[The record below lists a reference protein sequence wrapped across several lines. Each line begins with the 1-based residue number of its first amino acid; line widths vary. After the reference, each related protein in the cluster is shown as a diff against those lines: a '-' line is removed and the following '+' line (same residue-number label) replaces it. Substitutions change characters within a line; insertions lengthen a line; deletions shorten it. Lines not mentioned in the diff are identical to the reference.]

1 MKYKRGE
8 KMYGYI
14 SGYSDTDHINYCP
27 ACGEEVVIGF
37 ADGTMRCNNCG
48 LRFGVI
54 EVDDEEE

>member
-1 MKYKRGE
+1 
-8 KMYGYI
+8 MYGYI